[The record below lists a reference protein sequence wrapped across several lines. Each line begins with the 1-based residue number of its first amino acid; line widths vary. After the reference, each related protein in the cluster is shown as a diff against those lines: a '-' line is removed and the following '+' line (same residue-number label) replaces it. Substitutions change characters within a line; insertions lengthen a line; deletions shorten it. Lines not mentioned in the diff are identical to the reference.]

1 MSDFRTRRER
11 LADDALVVVRG
22 GVMDVGSLRLDAV
35 RAHRRFGQFA
45 ISVLAG
51 SDEDAIDE
59 LARTV
64 LRRHE
69 ILTLMTAGVIR
80 SAGLELRPTFR
91 RPHYSVMLPDL
102 ADGLNR
108 LMTCQTVERDN
119 PHYLPPEAQP

>member
-1 MSDFRTRRER
+1 MTGLRTRREA

-22 GVMDVGSLRLDAV
+22 GVMALDELRLDAE
-35 RAHRRFGQFA
+35 RAHRRFGEYA

-51 SDEDAIDE
+51 PDEEAIDE

-64 LRRHE
+64 LRRHRL
-69 ILTLMTAGVIR
+69 LTLMTAGAIR

-91 RPHYSVMLPDL
+91 RPHYSVILPSLD
-102 ADGLNR
+102 DGLNR